1 MRAGL
6 VTGQRRF
13 ELVEVPEPEA
23 RPGTAVVHITRC
35 GICGTDLHGFLGSDP
50 YTPSICGHE
59 WVGTVAELGAGVDHL
74 TEGDRVVAG
83 IAPACGRCPECTA
96 GRTAYC
102 VQAFLGMIGR
112 DRLAPPHGG
121 FAPRIAVDAARLV
134 RVDLALTDDE
144 AAIVEPTTVALHAVL
159 RSRPRAGE
167 VVVVQGC
174 GPIGLLTL
182 QCALALDAAAVIA
195 VEPDAKRRELALS
208 LGADEALSPADAAA
222 RFGRAGADLVFECA
236 GVPSTVQQAVDLVRR
251 GGRVNLV
258 GLASGTATI
267 APGSWLVKEVS
278 VVASLGYLHHEF
290 GEAIALI
297 ADGSVQVAP
306 LHDCTVTLAEL
317 PAAIAEL
324 ADDPSS
330 AIKVLVDVT
339 DRT

>member
-1 MRAGL
+1 
-6 VTGQRRF
+6 
-13 ELVEVPEPEA
+13 
-23 RPGTAVVHITRC
+23 
-35 GICGTDLHGFLGSDP
+35 
-50 YTPSICGHE
+50 
-59 WVGTVAELGAGVDHL
+59 
-74 TEGDRVVAG
+74 
-83 IAPACGRCPECTA
+83 
-96 GRTAYC
+96 
-102 VQAFLGMIGR
+102 MIGR

-121 FAPRIAVDAARLV
+121 FAPRIAVDAGRLV
-134 RVDLALTDDE
+134 RVDQALTDDE

-182 QCALALDAAAVIA
+182 QCALALGAAAVIA
-195 VEPDAKRRELALS
+195 VEPDEKRRELAVA
-208 LGADEALSPADAAA
+208 LGADEALSPADAAT

-236 GVPSTVQQAVDLVRR
+236 GVASTVQQAVDLVRR

-267 APGSWLVKEVS
+267 SPGSWLVKEVS

-297 ADGSVQVAP
+297 ADGSVQVEP
-306 LHDCTVTLAEL
+306 LHDRTVSLDEL

-339 DRT
+339 DRS

>member
-6 VTGQRRF
+6 VTSQRRF
-13 ELVEVPEPEA
+13 ELIEVPEPEA
-23 RPGTAVVHITRC
+23 RPGTAVVHISRC
-35 GICGTDLHGFLGSDP
+35 GICGTDLHGFLGSEP

-59 WVGTVAELGAGVDHL
+59 WVGTVAELGAGVEHL
-74 TEGDRVVAG
+74 SEGDRVVAG
-83 IAPACGRCPECTA
+83 IAPACGRCPECA
-96 GRTAYC
+96 VGRSAYC

-121 FAPRIAVDAARLV
+121 FAPRIAVDAGRLV
-134 RVDLALTDDE
+134 RVDHALSDDD

-159 RSRPRAGE
+159 RSRPRSGE

-182 QCALALDAAAVIA
+182 QCALALDASTVIA
-195 VEPDAKRRELALS
+195 VEPSTGRRELARA
-208 LGADEALSPADAAA
+208 LGADEAITPDEAASRFA
-222 RFGRAGADLVFECA
+222 RTGADLVFECA

-258 GLASGTATI
+258 GLASGTATVN
-267 APGSWLVKEVS
+267 PGSWLVKEVS

-297 ADGSVQVAP
+297 ADGAVQVAP
-306 LHDCTVTLAEL
+306 LHDRTVTLDEL
-317 PAAIAEL
+317 PTTIAQL
-324 ADDPSS
+324 ANDPAS
-330 AIKVLVDVT
+330 AVKVLVDVT
-339 DRT
+339 DAD

>member
-6 VTGQRRF
+6 VTGQRHF

-23 RPGTAVVHITRC
+23 RPGTAVVHISRC
-35 GICGTDLHGFLGSDP
+35 GICGTDLHGFLGSEP

-59 WVGTVAELGAGVDHL
+59 WVGTVAQLGAGVEHL
-74 TEGDRVVAG
+74 AEGDRVVAG
-83 IAPACGRCPECTA
+83 IAPACGRCPECSA
-96 GRTAYC
+96 GRSAYC

-134 RVDLALTDDE
+134 RVDQALSDDD

-159 RSRPRAGE
+159 RSRPRVGE

-182 QCALALDAAAVIA
+182 QCALALDASTVIA
-195 VEPDAKRRELALS
+195 VEPSPGRRELARA
-208 LGADEALSPADAAA
+208 LGADEAITPDDAAS
-222 RFGRAGADLVFECA
+222 RFARAGADLVFECA

-267 APGSWLVKEVS
+267 NPGSWLVKEVS

-297 ADGSVQVAP
+297 ADGAVQVAP
-306 LHDCTVTLAEL
+306 LHDRTVTLDEL
-317 PAAIAEL
+317 PTTIAQL

-330 AIKVLVDVT
+330 AVKVLVDVT
-339 DRT
+339 EPH